1 VSYPHRWPPPPEDPW
16 ASERYHQLPAHRPR
30 LTVVPYLPAQPA
42 RHTGRTVALVLIA
55 VLLALGVAGFVA
67 AQPILRE
74 YPARV
79 GTPDSVA
86 GMPMLT
92 DAHHQQLAGQVRDQ
106 LNGSVPLAR
115 PMAAFYAPDDDRTRV
130 VLGVAGTQ
138 LLLNPGGQLNDVF
151 RGFSDRGIAVTAV
164 TPVDPGP
171 MGGSTRCGQAQVAGV
186 PMAICAW
193 ADHGSMGIVVGYRRG
208 VPESAELMR
217 TIRTE
222 VVHRN

>member
-1 VSYPHRWPPPPEDPW
+1 VSYPRRWPTPEDPW
-16 ASERYHQLPAHRPR
+16 ASERYHQLPPRPV
-30 LTVVPYLPAQPA
+30 LSVVPYVPAQPA
-42 RHTGRTVALVLIA
+42 RHTGRKVVL
-55 VLLALGVAGFVA
+55 VLLAVLVGLGVAGFVA

-92 DAHHQQLAGQVRDQ
+92 DARHQQLAGQVRDQ
-106 LNGSVPLAR
+106 ITGSVPLDSL
-115 PMAAFYAPDDDRTRV
+115 MAAFYAPDEDPTRG
-130 VLGVAGTQ
+130 VLVVAGTQ
-138 LLLNPGGQLNDVF
+138 LLINPGGQLDAAF
-151 RGFSDRGIAVTAV
+151 RDLGRGGTPVTAV

-171 MGGSTRCGQAQVAGV
+171 MGGSARCGQAQAAGV

-193 ADHGSMGIVVGYRRG
+193 ADHGSVGMVLAYRRG
-208 VPESAELMR
+208 VLESADLMK

-222 VVHRN
+222 VVHRS